1 MIIYRDG
8 GPNGITK
15 GVIYL
20 AGRNLVAKVLPMN
33 PAVFEVLILDG
44 QQTVEKLT
52 FASPSAK
59 DTATWVRELNRC
71 FGVAGKGTAA
81 GSAAAGSGDMVSLL
95 LAKKTMNA
103 DDVMK
108 VR

>member
-1 MIIYRDG
+1 
-8 GPNGITK
+8 
-15 GVIYL
+15 
-20 AGRNLVAKVLPMN
+20 MN
-33 PAVFEVLILDG
+33 PAVFEVSILDE
-44 QQTVEKLT
+44 QATVEKLT
-52 FASPSAK
+52 FASISAE
-59 DTATWVRELNRC
+59 DTATWVRELNQS

-108 VR
+108 VC